1 MRLVVRESTY
11 KHDPLLINSLAAF
24 NFRPPISAR
33 VSWGTTRAHP
43 ALLAMNVTTIVLING
58 LWMTALSWEHW
69 ARHYGEKGYSVIA
82 ANWPGMEGDIEQ
94 LRRDPSSFATLG
106 LSDVVDHYEQ
116 IIRELESPPLII
128 GYGFGGLVTQILLD
142 RGWGAAG
149 VAIASAPVKGIARLP
164 LSVLK
169 LAFSVLGK
177 SHSNKTA
184 SLTAE
189 QFHRAFANSLT
200 ETESLDAFK
209 RYVVP
214 APNRVLVQ
222 TAFANFT
229 SHTAATVNVRN
240 DTRAP
245 LLLVAGGKDRVVPNS
260 LVKANFDL
268 YRESKSETDYKEYP
282 EQTHFTILQ
291 ETKVADYVLGWAL
304 CRANGS
310 KLTAF
315 PNQTD
320 AWSVKLSA

>member
-1 MRLVVRESTY
+1 
-11 KHDPLLINSLAAF
+11 
-24 NFRPPISAR
+24 
-33 VSWGTTRAHP
+33 
-43 ALLAMNVTTIVLING
+43 MNVTTIVLING
-58 LWMTALSWEHW
+58 LWVPALSWEHW
-69 ARHYGEKGYSVIA
+69 AKHYSDKGYSVIA
-82 ANWPGMEGDIEQ
+82 PNWPGMEGGIEQ

-106 LSDVVDHYEQ
+106 LTAVVDHYEQ
-116 IIRELESPPLII
+116 IIRELETPPIII

-200 ETESLDAFK
+200 GTESLDAFR
-209 RYVVP
+209 RYTVP
-214 APNRVLVQ
+214 APYRVLVQ
-222 TAFANFT
+222 TAFANFI
-229 SHTAATVNVRN
+229 SHTAAAVNFRN

-245 LLLVAGGKDRVVPNS
+245 LLLVAGGKDRVVPRS
-260 LVKANFDL
+260 IVKANFDL
-268 YRESKSETDYKEYP
+268 YRESKAETDYKEFP
-282 EQTHFTILQ
+282 DQAHFALLQ
-291 ETKVADYVLGWAL
+291 ETKVADYALGWAL

>member
-1 MRLVVRESTY
+1 
-11 KHDPLLINSLAAF
+11 
-24 NFRPPISAR
+24 
-33 VSWGTTRAHP
+33 
-43 ALLAMNVTTIVLING
+43 MNVTTIVLING

-69 ARHYGEKGYSVIA
+69 IKHYAGKGYNVIA
-82 ANWPGMEGDIEQ
+82 GNWPGMEGDIQQ

-106 LSDVVDHYEQ
+106 LTDVVDHYEQ
-116 IIRELESPPLII
+116 IIRELESPPIII

-149 VAIASAPVKGIARLP
+149 VGIASAPVNGIARLP

-169 LAFSVLGK
+169 LAFSVFGK
-177 SHSNKTA
+177 SVSNKTA

-189 QFHRAFANSLT
+189 QFHRAFTNSLT

-214 APNRVLVQ
+214 APNRVLLQ

-229 SHTAATVNVRN
+229 RHTASTVNFRN

-245 LLLVAGGKDRVVPNS
+245 LLLIAGGKDRVVPSS

-268 YRESKSETDYKEYP
+268 YRESKAETDYKEYP
-282 EQTHFTILQ
+282 EQTHFTLLQ

-310 KLTAF
+310 KLTAV
-315 PNQTD
+315 PNHTD
-320 AWSVKLSA
+320 SWSVQLSA

>member
-1 MRLVVRESTY
+1 
-11 KHDPLLINSLAAF
+11 
-24 NFRPPISAR
+24 
-33 VSWGTTRAHP
+33 
-43 ALLAMNVTTIVLING
+43 MNVTTIVLING
-58 LWMTALSWEHW
+58 LWVTALSWEHW
-69 ARHYGEKGYSVIA
+69 ARHYRDKGYRVIA

-116 IIRELESPPLII
+116 IIRDLETPPIII

-149 VAIASAPVKGIARLP
+149 AAIASAPVKGIARLP
-164 LSVLK
+164 LSALK
-169 LAFSVLGK
+169 LAFLVLGNSFN
-177 SHSNKTA
+177 SHETI
-184 SLTAE
+184 SLTPK
-189 QFHRAFANSLT
+189 QFHRAFTNSLT
-200 ETESLDAFK
+200 ETESLDTFK

-214 APNRVLVQ
+214 APYRVLVQ

-245 LLLVAGGKDRVVPNS
+245 LLLIAGGKDRVAPSS

-268 YRESKSETDYKEYP
+268 YRESKAETDYKEFSD
-282 EQTHFTILQ
+282 QAHFTLLQ
-291 ETKVADYVLGWAL
+291 ETKVADNVLGWAL
-304 CRANGS
+304 YRANGS
-310 KLTAF
+310 KLTAV

-320 AWSVKLSA
+320 AWSVQLST